1 MRLDLIKLRFDRLPQ
16 TQGGT
21 NMVKRTRTNIAREID
36 KTPPD
41 HSSARKSAQKE
52 KPLADD
58 IIMSLSNAHE
68 NLRARQVF
76 EWESVQPLNV
86 QQAV

>member
-1 MRLDLIKLRFDRLPQ
+1 
-16 TQGGT
+16 
-21 NMVKRTRTNIAREID
+21 MVKRNRTNIAREID
-36 KTPPD
+36 KTPPG
-41 HSSARKSAQKE
+41 HTSVRKSAQKE
-52 KPLADD
+52 KPVADD

-68 NLRARQVF
+68 NERARQVF

>member
-1 MRLDLIKLRFDRLPQ
+1 
-16 TQGGT
+16 
-21 NMVKRTRTNIAREID
+21 MVKRTRTNIAREIE
-36 KTPPD
+36 KTPPG
-41 HSSARKSAQKE
+41 HASARKSTQKE
-52 KPLADD
+52 KQPTDD
-58 IIMSLSNAHE
+58 IIISLSDAHE

>member
-1 MRLDLIKLRFDRLPQ
+1 
-16 TQGGT
+16 
-21 NMVKRTRTNIAREID
+21 MVNRTRTNIAREID

-41 HSSARKSAQKE
+41 HTSVRKSTQKE

-58 IIMSLSNAHE
+58 IILSLSNAHE
-68 NLRARQVF
+68 NERARQVF
-76 EWESVQPLNV
+76 EWESVQSLNV

>member
-1 MRLDLIKLRFDRLPQ
+1 
-16 TQGGT
+16 
-21 NMVKRTRTNIAREID
+21 MVKRTRTSVAREID

-41 HSSARKSAQKE
+41 HASTRKSAKNE
-52 KPLADD
+52 KYPTDD
-58 IIMSLSNAHE
+58 IILSLSNAHE
-68 NLRARQVF
+68 NRRARQVF